1 MRTPRTQ
8 ASTSMVE
15 RFRIPA
21 PPRLPVVAA
30 VAVAAG
36 LPLVMFSLQ
45 SAFRPLFEGVPFILF
60 LLAVALSAWAGGLAS
75 GLVTVALS
83 ATLGYA
89 FLRGSGDANVAAS
102 AHVGAGIFIPAAL
115 VIAGIGSAAR
125 AGFRERERAAETL
138 RDSEARERARAEEL
152 QAIMDAVPA
161 AVLIAHD
168 PDARRISG
176 SRTAYDLFRIPPG
189 ANLSKSG
196 DRPPTHF
203 RVLMDG
209 KELAPHELPTQVA
222 ARTGAR
228 TRDVELEIVFDDGTR
243 RTIMGNAE
251 PILDDQGRARGAVSA
266 FIDVTKLSDA
276 VHTRDAFLSMASHEL
291 KTPITSLRL
300 QVESLLRARE
310 GVPAPVAKA
319 ADATRRQ
326 VVRLTA
332 LVNTLLDVSRLNE
345 SRLQLE
351 LEPVDLSALVREVVS
366 RFAAETELS
375 RARIRVDAAAE
386 VSGRWDR
393 LRLEQVLTNLV
404 SNALKYGEG
413 KPISL
418 RVGADGDI
426 ARIEVADQGI
436 GIAPGEQG
444 RIFERF
450 ERGRATRGY
459 GGFGLGLWITREIIT
474 ALGGR
479 IEVESAEGAGATF
492 RVELPVAG
500 PSDGQ
505 GLA

>member
-1 MRTPRTQ
+1 
-8 ASTSMVE
+8 MVE

-21 PPRLPVVAA
+21 PPRLPFVATVAMA
-30 VAVAAG
+30 VG
-36 LPLVMFSLQ
+36 LSLVMFSLQ
-45 SAFRPLFEGVPFILF
+45 LAFRPLFEGVPFILF

-75 GLVTVALS
+75 GLVSVALS
-83 ATLGYA
+83 SVLGYA
-89 FLRGSGDANVAAS
+89 FLRGSGDATVVAA
-102 AHVGAGIFIPAAL
+102 AHVGAALFTPAAL

-138 RDSEARERARAEEL
+138 RHSEARERARAEEL

-168 PDARRISG
+168 PDARKISG

-189 ANLSKSG
+189 SNLSKSG
-196 DRPPTHF
+196 DLPPTHF
-203 RVLMDG
+203 RVLKDG

-228 TRDVELEIVFDDGTR
+228 TRDIELEIVFDDGTR

-326 VVRLTA
+326 AVRLTA

-366 RFAAETELS
+366 RFETELS
-375 RARIRVDAAAE
+375 RSRIRVDAGE
-386 VSGRWDR
+386 VVSGRWDR

-404 SNALKYGEG
+404 SNALKFGEG

-418 RVGADGDI
+418 RVGADGGI

-436 GIAPGEQG
+436 GIAPGEHG

-479 IEVESAEGAGATF
+479 IEVQSAEGAGATF

-500 PSDGQ
+500 PPAGA
-505 GLA
+505 GLS

>member
-1 MRTPRTQ
+1 M
-8 ASTSMVE
+8 
-15 RFRIPA
+15 
-21 PPRLPVVAA
+21 L
-30 VAVAAG
+30 
-36 LPLVMFSLQ
+36 
-45 SAFRPLFEGVPFILF
+45 
-60 LLAVALSAWAGGLAS
+60 
-75 GLVTVALS
+75 
-83 ATLGYA
+83 
-89 FLRGSGDANVAAS
+89 
-102 AHVGAGIFIPAAL
+102 
-115 VIAGIGSAAR
+115 
-125 AGFRERERAAETL
+125 
-138 RDSEARERARAEEL
+138 
-152 QAIMDAVPA
+152 
-161 AVLIAHD
+161 
-168 PDARRISG
+168 
-176 SRTAYDLFRIPPG
+176 
-189 ANLSKSG
+189 K
-196 DRPPTHF
+196 
-203 RVLMDG
+203 DG
-209 KELAPHELPTQVA
+209 KELAPHELPTQAA
-222 ARTGAR
+222 ARSGTSA
-228 TRDVELEIVFDDGTR
+228 RDVELEIVFDDGTR

-310 GVPAPVAKA
+310 GVTAPVAKA

-459 GGFGLGLWITREIIT
+459 GGFGLGLWITRENHHR
-474 ALGGR
+474 ARRPDRGGERGGR
-479 IEVESAEGAGATF
+479 RRDVSGGASRRRAFQRPGARLILAASRPRLVTLT
-492 RVELPVAG
+492 RPARSRRILPVCAG
-500 PSDGQ
+500 SRSAPGCV
-505 GLA
+505 A